1 MKFLRTTERVRV
13 GECGVVRRGLA
24 AFTMIEIALSLAIMG
39 FALVAIVGVLP
50 LGMNVQKSNRDDT
63 IINQEGVFYLE
74 AIRSGAT
81 ALTDLTNYVEEV
93 MLSGTNRNG
102 VPLATNAFRGT
113 TNTEF
118 VAGLL
123 MTPKGWPRQAM
134 YVTNVTAKVR
144 SRTGSLQAQSASK
157 DARDFAFSYLL
168 TSEII
173 PYPTFATNS
182 LLSSNLYEIRLTL
195 RWPVFGRAGAWRAG
209 GNHQSFRTMVN
220 GTVRSNWWNQENQPM
235 YFLTP
240 ATRQ

>member
-1 MKFLRTTERVRV
+1 M
-13 GECGVVRRGLA
+13 
-24 AFTMIEIALSLAIMG
+24 AFTMIEVALSLAIIG

-50 LGMNVQKSNRDDT
+50 MGMNVQKSNRDDT
-63 IINQEGVFYLE
+63 IIHQEGLFYLE

-93 MLSGTNRNG
+93 MVSGTNKAG
-102 VPLATNAFRGT
+102 ISLGTNTFRGT
-113 TNTEF
+113 TNTAF

-123 MTPKGWPRQAM
+123 MTPKGWPREGM

-144 SRTGSLQAQSASK
+144 SKTGSLQAQSASK

-168 TSEII
+168 TSEVI

-209 GNHQSFRTMVN
+209 VNQQSFRTMVN
-220 GTVRSNWWNQENQPM
+220 GTVHSNSWNKQPM
-235 YFLTP
+235 YLLTP
-240 ATRQ
+240 TARQ